1 MIGPNHLK
9 NPFESVKRDI
19 NVFVINNTLHNM
31 QAMHAISF
39 VPLLPAEKMIF
50 GFQNRFGKKDPSI
63 S

>member
-1 MIGPNHLK
+1 MIGPDHLK

-50 GFQNRFGKKDPSI
+50 GFQNRF
-63 S
+63 

>member
-1 MIGPNHLK
+1 MIGPDHLK

-31 QAMHAISF
+31 QIIYAISF
-39 VPLLPAEKMIF
+39 VPLLPTEKMILDSTTK
-50 GFQNRFGKKDPSI
+50 FQSDLSI